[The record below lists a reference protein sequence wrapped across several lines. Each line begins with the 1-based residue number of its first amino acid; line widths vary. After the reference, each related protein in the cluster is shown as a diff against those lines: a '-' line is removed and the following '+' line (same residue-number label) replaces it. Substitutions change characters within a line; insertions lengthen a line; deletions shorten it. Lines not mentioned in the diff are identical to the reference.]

1 MDNLPNL
8 STICQCLKQLE
19 LENYRL
25 LLKDHR
31 AKKLFTGNTIQLHV
45 AGQLLGATSY
55 DMLSEHLQA
64 NEMLQEMTSLSSI
77 SPSALSRKT
86 NTLCTETLQ
95 ALFVR
100 LVQEIQLHHPDRLDK
115 LPAGKK
121 LRLLDA
127 TELTLPMQRASWA
140 SYSKSKRGV
149 KMHTRVVVADP
160 EKVVYPD
167 RVIASTADVNETEL
181 SLELVT
187 DPEAI
192 HVMDRGFQKHEH
204 FERWDQ
210 PEHKINFVA
219 RIRENTKFE
228 VTRDYRIPKASKGF
242 IVWDRKVI
250 INKCSRKLRLI
261 VFRGEQEKEYFL
273 ITNCFEAT
281 AAEIAQMYK
290 YRWLIE
296 LFFKW
301 IKQHLRLV
309 KVFSYSPQGIWNQL
323 YLVLIA
329 FALCT
334 LVRLQTK
341 TPKSTWDV
349 LKLLRIYANHPWQVM
364 LQALRRAPTR
374 TSKGRQQRPIRPGLP
389 PSQPKL
395 IVR

>member
-1 MDNLPNL
+1 MDNVPNL
-8 STICQCLKQLE
+8 STICQCLKLLE
-19 LENYRL
+19 LQDFRSL
-25 LLKDHR
+25 LGDHW

-55 DMLSEHLQA
+55 DMITEQLQA
-64 NEMLQEMTSLSSI
+64 HVPLQEITGLSSI
-77 SPSALSRKT
+77 SRSTLSRKT
-86 NTLCTETLQ
+86 TTLCTDTLQ
-95 ALFVR
+95 AVFVK
-100 LVQEIQLHHPDRLDK
+100 LVQAIQHLHPDRPDK
-115 LPAGKK
+115 LPGGKK

-127 TELTLPMQRASWA
+127 TELTLPLQRASWA
-140 SYSKSKRGV
+140 NCSKSKHGV

-160 EKVVYPD
+160 AKLVYPD
-167 RVIASTADVNETEL
+167 RIIASTVDVNETEL

-192 HVMDRGFQKHEH
+192 HIMDRGYQKHEH

-210 PEHKINFVA
+210 PANKINFVS
-219 RIRENTKFE
+219 RIRENTQFV
-228 VTRDYRIPKASKGF
+228 VTRDFRIPKADRSF
-242 IVWDRKVI
+242 IVSDRKVLL
-250 INKCSRKLRLI
+250 NKCSRKLRLI
-261 VFRGEQEKEYFL
+261 VFRDEEEKDYFL
-273 ITNCFEAT
+273 ITNCFEVS

-301 IKQHLRLV
+301 IKQHLRMV

-334 LVRLQTK
+334 LVRLQTATSK
-341 TPKSTWDV
+341 TAWEV
-349 LKLLRIYANHPWQVM
+349 LKLIRIYAHYPWAAL
-364 LQALRRAPTR
+364 LQALERKPSR
-374 TSKGRQQRPIRPGLP
+374 TSKGRQRLP
-389 PSQPKL
+389 APREPQPVQKKV